1 MDENAEK
8 KPRKTRCDKG
18 MPRHSVAAVERKLAA
33 VNAKIARIENATK
46 RKADVE
52 AELAAANAKL
62 AEMLAV
68 AHV

>member
-8 KPRKTRCDKG
+8 KPRKIRCDKG
-18 MPRHSVAAVERKLAA
+18 QPRNSVAAMERKLAT
-33 VNAKIARIENATK
+33 VRAKIQQ
-46 RKADVE
+46 VE
-52 AELAAANAKL
+52 ESVQRRSDLEAQLAAANAKL